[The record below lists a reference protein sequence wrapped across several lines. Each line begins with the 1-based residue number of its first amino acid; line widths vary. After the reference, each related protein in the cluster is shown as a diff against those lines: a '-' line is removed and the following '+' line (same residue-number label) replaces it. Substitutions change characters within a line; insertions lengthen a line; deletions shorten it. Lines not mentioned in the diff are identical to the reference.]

1 MKALIIGAG
10 GFVGGYL
17 ISELYSQGWEV
28 TATKL
33 PHEQITIHCGGE
45 PSYRRADLDIL
56 DENAVRELLRDCRP
70 DVIFHLAA
78 QSSVALSW
86 KKPALTADI
95 NIKGCIDLLEA
106 VRAEELSPKILFIGS
121 GEEYGYAANRPEP
134 VDETVRPEPA
144 NIYAI
149 TKLTQNMIGEL
160 YCKAYGMDIISV
172 RAFNHIGP
180 GQLPQFVVAD
190 FCKQAADIKAGRHE
204 PVMRVGNLSAKR
216 DFTDVR
222 DIVRAYAALAERGR
236 AGETYNVGS
245 GHAVSI
251 QSVLDRIIGLSGAEI
266 RVETDPAKLRPVDVP
281 FIEPDISKLKRD
293 TGWEPVIGLDRS
305 LTDILEYFGEQ
316 DGSRNTASGT

>member
-17 ISELYSQGWEV
+17 ISELCSRDWEV

-33 PHEQITIHCGGE
+33 PGEKINIYGGKAA
-45 PSYRRADLDIL
+45 SYNTADLDIL
-56 DENAVRELLRDCRP
+56 DENAVRELLFKCRP

-106 VRAEELSPKILFIGS
+106 VRSAELSPKILFIGS
-121 GEEYGYAANRPEP
+121 SEEYGYAANRPEP
-134 VDETVRPEPA
+134 VDESVMPKPA

-160 YCKAYGMDIISV
+160 YCRAYGMDIISV

-190 FCKQAADIKAGRHE
+190 FCKQAAAISMGMSA
-204 PVMRVGNLSAKR
+204 PVIHVGNLAAKR

-222 DIVRAYAALAERGR
+222 DIVRAYAELAEKGR
-236 AGETYNVGS
+236 SGETYNVGS

-251 QSVLDRIIGLSGAEI
+251 QSVLDKIIELSGTEI
-266 RVETDPAKLRPVDVP
+266 RIEIDEKRFRPVDVP
-281 FIEPDISKLKRD
+281 FIEADVTKLKND
-293 TGWEPVIGLDRS
+293 TGWEKNIPLESS
-305 LTDILEYFGEQ
+305 LRDIIDYCRRQ
-316 DGSRNTASGT
+316 NCVV

>member
-1 MKALIIGAG
+1 MKALVIGAG

-17 ISELYSQGWEV
+17 ISELSGRGWEV
-28 TATKL
+28 CATKL
-33 PHEQITIHCGGE
+33 PHEKINIFSGNAV
-45 PSYRRADLDIL
+45 SYGTSDLDIL
-56 DENAVRELLRDCRP
+56 DENAVAELLGSFKPDC
-70 DVIFHLAA
+70 IFHLAA

-95 NIKGCIDLLEA
+95 NIKGCINLLEA
-106 VRAEELSPKILFIGS
+106 VRSAGISPRILFIGS
-121 GEEYGYAANRPEP
+121 SEEYGYAANRPEP
-134 VDETVRPEPA
+134 VDENVRPEPA

-190 FCKQAADIKAGRHE
+190 FCRQAAEIKAGTRE
-204 PVMRVGNLSAKR
+204 PVIHVGNLSAKR

-222 DIVRAYAALAERGR
+222 DIVRAYAELSEKGRG
-236 AGETYNVGS
+236 GETYNVGS

-251 QSVLDRIIGLSGAEI
+251 QSVLDKIIELSGVEI
-266 RVETDPAKLRPVDVP
+266 KVDVDKTRFRPVDVP
-281 FIEPDISKLKRD
+281 FIEADVTKLKID
-293 TGWEPVIGLDRS
+293 TGWERNIS
-305 LTDILEYFGEQ
+305 LEKSVRDILAYFQGKV
-316 DGSRNTASGT
+316 

>member
-1 MKALIIGAG
+1 MKALVIGAG

-17 ISELYSQGWEV
+17 ISELCSRDWEV
-28 TATKL
+28 CATKL
-33 PHEQITIHCGGE
+33 PHEKINIYGGNAV
-45 PSYRRADLDIL
+45 SYSTADLDIL
-56 DENAVRELLRDCRP
+56 DENAVAELLAGFKPDC
-70 DVIFHLAA
+70 IFHLAA

-106 VRAEELSPKILFIGS
+106 VRSTGISPRILFIGS
-121 GEEYGYAANRPEP
+121 SEEYGYAANRPEP
-134 VDETVRPEPA
+134 VSETVKPEPA

-149 TKLTQNMIGEL
+149 TKLAQNMIGEL

-190 FCKQAADIKAGRHE
+190 FCKQAAEIKAGKRE
-204 PVMRVGNLSAKR
+204 PVIHVGNLAAKR

-222 DIVRAYAALAERGR
+222 DIVRAYAELAVKGR
-236 AGETYNVGS
+236 SGETYNVGS

-251 QSVLDRIIGLSGAEI
+251 QSVLDKIIELSGMEI
-266 RVETDPAKLRPVDVP
+266 KVEVDKERFRPVDVP
-281 FIEPDISKLKRD
+281 FVEADVTKLKND
-293 TGWEPVIGLDRS
+293 TGWERNIPQEES
-305 LTDILEYFGEQ
+305 LRDIIEFFAGQ
-316 DGSRNTASGT
+316 QS